1 MNEAGAGERF
11 VRHREGR
18 CGRSRCDDFGDV
30 QVFAFERIDKFEQ
43 PVVSSVSGTL
53 AIVSRNAGHVA
64 IVKVKPTKLIAEVL
78 GEADDFAGAVRVDAG
93 SIHAGVDVDKSVD
106 CGAGPGLGLLARLDE
121 NRNSGIGKFVR
132 NVEDARRIR
141 AHHGIREQHV
151 RSTGLTANEQ
161 LERSRALEIVNA
173 APDHQTDNR
182 SNFGGFRVGPPA
194 FRITANELQGC
205 SDIRVNH
212 LGVNQK
218 RGCQE
223 IVRVSKF
230 VGINRRE
237 HEHSFCQMKV
247 SQHPLRPLIMNDV
260 QVYTGAALAGAMSGM
275 RSLSSPALISHLTHS
290 GALPVNS
297 KLNFLARHS
306 GTATTTAVL
315 AAGEF
320 IADKLPFIPKRTTA
334 GPLAGRAI
342 FGALTGALVAGGKK
356 RSWWLGAA
364 VGTLG
369 AIGATYA
376 AYHLRRTAAEKLHLP
391 DFALGL
397 AEDGLVAGTGVLLTS
412 MLRDSEAA

>member
-1 MNEAGAGERF
+1 
-11 VRHREGR
+11 
-18 CGRSRCDDFGDV
+18 
-30 QVFAFERIDKFEQ
+30 
-43 PVVSSVSGTL
+43 
-53 AIVSRNAGHVA
+53 
-64 IVKVKPTKLIAEVL
+64 
-78 GEADDFAGAVRVDAG
+78 
-93 SIHAGVDVDKSVD
+93 
-106 CGAGPGLGLLARLDE
+106 
-121 NRNSGIGKFVR
+121 
-132 NVEDARRIR
+132 
-141 AHHGIREQHV
+141 
-151 RSTGLTANEQ
+151 
-161 LERSRALEIVNA
+161 
-173 APDHQTDNR
+173 
-182 SNFGGFRVGPPA
+182 
-194 FRITANELQGC
+194 
-205 SDIRVNH
+205 
-212 LGVNQK
+212 
-218 RGCQE
+218 
-223 IVRVSKF
+223 
-230 VGINRRE
+230 
-237 HEHSFCQMKV
+237 
-247 SQHPLRPLIMNDV
+247 MNDV